1 MTAVK
6 NEKMNRV
13 TVHLDEKPIY
23 DIVMTEDFS
32 ALPGEIE
39 KLSISNRRLC
49 IVTDSNVE
57 KLYLNEVKELLAPC
71 CKTVISF
78 VFPAGEEHKNLDTV
92 RDLYET
98 LILNHFDR
106 NDMLAALGGGVVGD
120 LCGFAAATY
129 LRGVAF
135 MQIPTTLL
143 SQVDSSIGGKTGVDF
158 MQYKNMVGA
167 FYQPKLVY
175 MNLNVLKTLPKD
187 QLISGFGEILK
198 HGLIRNHDYFLWMN
212 EHEKEILA
220 LDYNTLE
227 EMVYQS
233 CLIKRDVVERDPKEK
248 GERALLNFGHTIG
261 HAVEKLSD
269 FGLSH
274 GVCVGLGMVA
284 ASYISC
290 QQGNLTKEQLSSIE
304 ETLKHFG
311 LLVRVSG
318 QNPDDVLR
326 TTKLDK
332 KMVGNQIKFIL
343 LKTPGD
349 AYIEKN
355 LTDEQ
360 ILEGI
365 FYIYGKEN

>member
-1 MTAVK
+1 MEKIDVALGQDSYTIEIARGLWKDVGTKIRSLSKAEKVAVITDD
-6 NEKMNRV
+6 
-13 TVHLDEKPIY
+13 TVD
-23 DIVMTEDFS
+23 
-32 ALPGEIE
+32 ALYGKALEE
-39 KLSISNRRLC
+39 KLSKEGFMVRRF
-49 IVTDSNVE
+49 IFPHGEHHKT
-57 KLYLNEVKELLAPC
+57 LA
-71 CKTVISF
+71 
-78 VFPAGEEHKNLDTV
+78 VFETMV
-92 RDLYET
+92 RACAQFGMTRSDLVV
-98 LILNHFDR
+98 
-106 NDMLAALGGGVVGD
+106 ALGGGVVGD
-120 LCGFAAATY
+120 LAGFVAASF
-129 LRGVAF
+129 LRGIDF
-135 MQIPTTLL
+135 IQIPTTLL
-143 SQVDSSIGGKTGVDF
+143 SQIDSSVGGKVAVDLPEG
-158 MQYKNMVGA
+158 KNLVGA
-167 FYQPKLVY
+167 FYQPRGVFIDPDL
-175 MNLNVLKTLPKD
+175 LDTLPVRYLHD
-187 QLISGFGEILK
+187 GFAEVIKCGAFGSADFFAALESLPDD
-198 HGLIRNHDYFLWMN
+198 RA
-212 EHEKEILA
+212 ILA
-220 LDYNTLE
+220 AAE
-227 EMVYQS
+227 S
-233 CLIKRDVVERDPKEK
+233 IIHRCILIKVAVVEKDERDT
-248 GERALLNFGHTIG
+248 GARMVLNFGHTIG

-290 QQGNLTKEQLSSIE
+290 QQGNLTKEQLSFIE

-311 LLVRVSG
+311 LLIRVSG

>member
-39 KLSISNRRLC
+39 KFSISNRRLC

-248 GERALLNFGHTIG
+248 GERALLNFGHTLG
-261 HAVEKLSD
+261 HAIEKLKD
-269 FGLSH
+269 FTWLH
-274 GVCVGLGMVA
+274 GECVA
-284 ASYISC
+284 AGCCLAAEISC
-290 QQGNLTKEQLSSIE
+290 IKGNISKEEVDDIKGVFEAFDMNGDISELSA
-304 ETLKHFG
+304 
-311 LLVRVSG
+311 
-318 QNPDDVLR
+318 DDIVK
-326 TTKLDK
+326 TTKSDK
-332 KMVGNQIKFIL
+332 KVGDKIKFVL
-343 LKTPGD
+343 LRSVGD
-349 AYIEKN
+349 AYIDMSV
-355 LTDEQ
+355 TDDEMKQ
-360 ILEGI
+360 VLQG
-365 FYIYGKEN
+365 

>member
-1 MTAVK
+1 MAKDLPVTLDASVIYHIK
-6 NEKMNRV
+6 LTDSFQNLSAELKSLGYQADQKICIVSDTNVAKFYMEKV
-13 TVHLDEKPIY
+13 AAILK
-23 DIVMTEDFS
+23 EDFS
-32 ALPGEIE
+32 
-39 KLSISNRRLC
+39 S
-49 IVTDSNVE
+49 
-57 KLYLNEVKELLAPC
+57 
-71 CKTVISF
+71 
-78 VFPAGEEHKNLDTV
+78 VFCYEFLAGEASKNTDTV
-92 RDLYET
+92 NGVYEF
-98 LILNHFDR
+98 LIQNHFDR
-106 NDMLAALGGGVVGD
+106 HDLLIALGGGVVGD
-120 LCGFAAATY
+120 LTGFTAATY
-129 LRGVAF
+129 LRGIDFIQV
-135 MQIPTTLL
+135 PTSLL

-175 MNLNVLKTLPKD
+175 MNLNVLKTLPRE
-187 QLISGFGEILK
+187 QLSSGFGEILK
-198 HGLIRNHDYFLWMN
+198 HGLIKNNAYFLWMK
-212 EHEKEILA
+212 EHENEILDLEYDA
-220 LDYNTLE
+220 LE

-274 GVCVGLGMVA
+274 GICVGLGMAA
-284 ASYISC
+284 ASYISYR
-290 QQGNLTKEQLSSIE
+290 QGNLTKEQLSFIE

-311 LLVRVSG
+311 LQIRTSG
-318 QNPDDVLR
+318 QNPEDVLK

-365 FYIYGKEN
+365 LYIYGNEN

>member
-1 MTAVK
+1 M
-6 NEKMNRV
+6 
-13 TVHLDEKPIY
+13 I
-23 DIVMTEDFS
+23 
-32 ALPGEIE
+32 
-39 KLSISNRRLC
+39 
-49 IVTDSNVE
+49 
-57 KLYLNEVKELLAPC
+57 
-71 CKTVISF
+71 
-78 VFPAGEEHKNLDTV
+78 
-92 RDLYET
+92 
-98 LILNHFDR
+98 
-106 NDMLAALGGGVVGD
+106 ALGGGVVGD
-120 LCGFAAATY
+120 LTGFTAATY
-129 LRGVAF
+129 LRGIDFIQV
-135 MQIPTTLL
+135 PTSLL

-274 GVCVGLGMVA
+274 GVCVGLGMIA

-290 QQGNLTKEQLSSIE
+290 QQGNLTKEQLSFIE

-311 LLVRVSG
+311 LLIRVSG

>member
-120 LCGFAAATY
+120 LCALAGRRALILTRTKIWLARFICRSWY
-129 LRGVAF
+129 LPISIRF
-135 MQIPTTLL
+135 RRFRTTSFPPVWARL
-143 SQVDSSIGGKTGVDF
+143 S
-158 MQYKNMVGA
+158 NMV
-167 FYQPKLVY
+167 
-175 MNLNVLKTLPKD
+175 
-187 QLISGFGEILK
+187 
-198 HGLIRNHDYFLWMN
+198 
-212 EHEKEILA
+212 
-220 LDYNTLE
+220 
-227 EMVYQS
+227 
-233 CLIKRDVVERDPKEK
+233 
-248 GERALLNFGHTIG
+248 
-261 HAVEKLSD
+261 
-269 FGLSH
+269 
-274 GVCVGLGMVA
+274 
-284 ASYISC
+284 
-290 QQGNLTKEQLSSIE
+290 
-304 ETLKHFG
+304 
-311 LLVRVSG
+311 
-318 QNPDDVLR
+318 
-326 TTKLDK
+326 
-332 KMVGNQIKFIL
+332 
-343 LKTPGD
+343 
-349 AYIEKN
+349 
-355 LTDEQ
+355 
-360 ILEGI
+360 
-365 FYIYGKEN
+365 

>member
-135 MQIPTTLL
+135 KCRFRRRFFPRWTAALAARPVLILC
-143 SQVDSSIGGKTGVDF
+143 SIRIWSG
-158 MQYKNMVGA
+158 
-167 FYQPKLVY
+167 PSISR
-175 MNLNVLKTLPKD
+175 NL
-187 QLISGFGEILK
+187 
-198 HGLIRNHDYFLWMN
+198 
-212 EHEKEILA
+212 
-220 LDYNTLE
+220 
-227 EMVYQS
+227 
-233 CLIKRDVVERDPKEK
+233 
-248 GERALLNFGHTIG
+248 
-261 HAVEKLSD
+261 
-269 FGLSH
+269 
-274 GVCVGLGMVA
+274 
-284 ASYISC
+284 YI
-290 QQGNLTKEQLSSIE
+290 
-304 ETLKHFG
+304 
-311 LLVRVSG
+311 
-318 QNPDDVLR
+318 
-326 TTKLDK
+326 
-332 KMVGNQIKFIL
+332 
-343 LKTPGD
+343 
-349 AYIEKN
+349 
-355 LTDEQ
+355 
-360 ILEGI
+360 
-365 FYIYGKEN
+365 